1 MGRAVDGSSDQWDQ
15 STAEA
20 PVVLTPLDAH
30 CSRNDRVAE
39 WFGRW
44 RKYIRKMLRRRM
56 SVPRAD
62 IDDLA
67 QEVFLRV
74 LRYGDP
80 TEIKNPG
87 GYLARVTANVANE
100 WCGKARMRYP
110 HDDCELEELLS
121 EGNDHPEIA
130 LAQTQRMQR
139 VQAAIARLPARRRE
153 VLLSRMEDDMTCN
166 QIAEHLGLSRRIVL
180 RDLNRAYDVL
190 RTRLKRED
198 L

>member
-1 MGRAVDGSSDQWDQ
+1 
-15 STAEA
+15 
-20 PVVLTPLDAH
+20 
-30 CSRNDRVAE
+30 
-39 WFGRW
+39 
-44 RKYIRKMLRRRM
+44 
-56 SVPRAD
+56 
-62 IDDLA
+62 
-67 QEVFLRV
+67 
-74 LRYGDP
+74 
-80 TEIKNPG
+80 
-87 GYLARVTANVANE
+87 
-100 WCGKARMRYP
+100 MRYP